1 MTGRRICWAW
11 PCYHTFVDRA
21 GRHLDMRE
29 ICPKDVKAMA
39 VQDSAA
45 AMWAKWTRTPQWA
58 ELAPRPCLEPLA
70 QLCTSRR
77 NTSAVTRRTVEHL
90 VTMGPV
96 TQAVLYQWGLAED
109 DKCQACL
116 AAARSREDVGHG
128 TSDVALS
135 CEAPSQLTQ
144 HLDDRLLTQNLDDR
158 LEAESRPE
166 AS

>member
-1 MTGRRICWAW
+1 MTGRRIGWAW